1 MPLRVALVVPMRAL
15 GLALL
20 VLLASL
26 VVPAP
31 AATAQEGGAHFYEDA
46 AKDTE
51 LETFF
56 LPTPPVPVDNAE
68 TAPADLAFLDV
79 VEMDDTVSFTLGVE
93 SLTTTAPHT
102 VGYTISFR
110 WHKVDYTIQCQRTSL
125 GAANVGRGGW
135 CSINAYSEEEGYLDG
150 ANLDATWDAAA
161 STITLPVRKVLILDA
176 ENRMP
181 TKGDTLSDITVRSRL
196 MLGAFGF
203 FTQVTDLMPDA
214 GTKGLTL
221 AIGDV
226 AKGHIRLT
234 SDDRVRV
241 SNGGATTFV
250 FQANLTNAAEV
261 EDTVDL
267 ATDALPPGY
276 NVTLRTPIR
285 VPAEGS
291 ARLAVLVSVPF
302 GHDHGGYSAFNI
314 TAKSQRD
321 AGSYASLR
329 LGVLHTPI
337 PQPAGHHS
345 ELYLHAERS
354 ASGAFESLVESG
366 QPSMNT
372 EAPTEQ
378 DAPEA
383 SPTDGTNEGVEWQI
397 PLKPTLGM
405 GLDFNIEKTGE
416 LVGKIKSRLQGDA
429 SLTAQLFLVE
439 TEEDEDHFRGRV
451 QRFDLRD
458 GILLA
463 EGRLAAL
470 AMPTNGDV
478 AFNVPLTPTPEA
490 DYIPYGPR
498 QNLVLR
504 LALNMEGLGSICCI
518 DGSTPTL
525 TTKDFLMKLPL
536 NEYHDRLTGVAEA
549 ALAID
554 LKAIGEVERFG
565 RPGTIVTYTFDLTNP
580 LGRDLDME
588 VDVAGTHADTA
599 TVVPEGIV
607 TVPSKGSVR
616 VTLAVQVPFKAE
628 EEQELEVLVFSHA
641 IEDPSLMAIA
651 RTKTVVTRGSDAAPD
666 ETDVLIKAQQDAAD
680 NDSPGLGTLAAL
692 GAVGA
697 AALAYGRRRR
707 GA

>member
-1 MPLRVALVVPMRAL
+1 MALRVALVVPMRAL
-15 GLALL
+15 GLATL

-31 AATAQEGGAHFYEDA
+31 AAMAQEGGAHFYEDA

-51 LETFF
+51 LETFGV
-56 LPTPPVPVDNAE
+56 PAPPVPVDSAE

-79 VEMDDTVSFTLGVE
+79 VETDDAVSFTLGVQ
-93 SLTTTAPHT
+93 SLTTTSPHT
-102 VGYTISFR
+102 VSYTITFR
-110 WHKVDYTIQCQRTSL
+110 WHKVDYNLQCQRTSL
-125 GAANVGRGGW
+125 GAADVSRGGW
-135 CSINAYSEEEGYLDG
+135 CSINAYSEDEGYLDG
-150 ANLDATWDAAA
+150 ANLEATWDATAN
-161 STITLPVRKVLILDA
+161 TISLPVRKVLILDA
-176 ENRMP
+176 EDRMP
-181 TKGDTLSDITVRSRL
+181 TKGDTLSDLSVRSQL
-196 MLGAFGF
+196 LLGAFGF
-203 FTQVTDLMPDA
+203 FTRVRDVMPEA
-214 GTKGLTL
+214 GAKGLML

-226 AKGHIRLT
+226 AKGHMSLT
-234 SDDRVRV
+234 SEDRVRV

-250 FQANLTNAAEV
+250 FQANLTNTAEI

-302 GHDHGGYSAFNI
+302 GHDHGGYSAFNV

-337 PQPAGHHS
+337 PLPAGHHD
-345 ELYLHAERS
+345 ELYLHAARS
-354 ASGAFESLVESG
+354 ASGAFESVVSSG
-366 QPSMNT
+366 WPMMNT
-372 EAPTEQ
+372 EPPTEQ

-383 SPTDGTNEGVEWQI
+383 APTEGTGGGVEWHI
-397 PLKPTLGM
+397 PLTPTLGM
-405 GLDFNIEKTGE
+405 GLDFEVAKAGE
-416 LVGKIKSRLQGDA
+416 LVGKIKSRVQGDA
-429 SLTAQLFLVE
+429 SLTAELYLVE
-439 TEEDEDHFRGRV
+439 TEEEEDDFRGRY
-451 QRFDLRD
+451 QRFDLQD

-463 EGRLAAL
+463 DGRMAAL

-478 AFNVPLTPTPEA
+478 AFNVPLTPTPES
-490 DYIPYGPR
+490 DYVPYAPR

-504 LALNMEGLGSICCI
+504 LALNMEGAGSICCI
-518 DGSTPTL
+518 DGTTPTL

-554 LKAIGEVERFG
+554 LKADGEVERYG
-565 RPGTIVTYTFDLTNP
+565 RPGTVVTYAFDLTNP

-588 VDVAGTHADTA
+588 VDVAGGHADTA
-599 TVVPEGIV
+599 TIVPDGVVK
-607 TVPSKGSVR
+607 VPSKGSVR

-628 EEQELEVLVFSHA
+628 EEQELEVLVFAHA
-641 IEDPSLMAIA
+641 VEDPSLMAIA
-651 RTKTVVTRGSDAAPD
+651 RTKTIVTRGSDAAPD
-666 ETDVLIKAQQDAAD
+666 ETEVLIKAQQEAAD

-697 AALAYGRRRR
+697 AALVYGRRRR
-707 GA
+707 G